1 MTLDI
6 IAERAG
12 HEALM
17 KVDDT
22 GSLIVGD
29 PQGIPC
35 QNFKPRQIP
44 SLNIVANCY
53 YISYLLN

>member
-44 SLNIVANCY
+44 H
-53 YISYLLN
+53 